1 MDVSRSGRIR
11 KKSSKLADSFTD
23 EAEIDSPGAASTAG
37 GSKSKAIPATTFNIP
52 GEGEEEHLHLPTNVA
67 HFRELVPNLD
77 LFGLF

>member
-52 GEGEEEHLHLPTNVA
+52 GEEDLQLPTNVA
-67 HFRELVPNLD
+67 HYRELVPNYD